1 LNTPDQT
8 QTPYPTYALPLMPTS
23 TPAPDDVQVLAQSL
37 GQNKVVVV
45 ALIISFSVLVAG
57 VVGFGKKKE

>member
-1 LNTPDQT
+1 LNEKTFSHNDT
-8 QTPYPTYALPLMPTS
+8 KVLM
-23 TPAPDDVQVLAQSL
+23 QSF